1 MAVPILII
9 HNYQA
14 SGRETPENMTLQEP
28 ATTGGEVHPSG
39 DERYL
44 SIDRTM
50 KQSKYEKDSLLEVL
64 NAAQEVF
71 GYLSRDLLIYI
82 SNQLNVPMSQVY
94 GVVTFYHMFTFEPK
108 GEHNC
113 IICKGTACHVKGAD
127 LIIQALS
134 EEFKLDAGET
144 TPDGLFSLTIA
155 RCLGSCCLAPV
166 IVLDGQIYGK
176 ETPEAVNTRVLEAV
190 AQSKKELAHTME
202 VE

>member
-1 MAVPILII
+1 
-9 HNYQA
+9 
-14 SGRETPENMTLQEP
+14 MTNHKP
-28 ATTGGEVHPSG
+28 APKEGGVHPSG
-39 DERYL
+39 DERYTA
-44 SIDRTM
+44 IDRTM
-50 KQSKYEKDSLLEVL
+50 KRFYYEKDSLLEVL

-94 GVVTFYHMFTFEPK
+94 GVATFYHVFTFEPQ

-127 LIIQALS
+127 LIIHALS

-155 RCLGSCCLAPV
+155 RCLGSCSLAPV
-166 IVLDGQIYGK
+166 VVLDGQIYSK
-176 ETPEAVNTRVLEAV
+176 ETPEAVNRRVLEAV

-202 VE
+202 VG

>member
-1 MAVPILII
+1 
-9 HNYQA
+9 
-14 SGRETPENMTLQEP
+14 MTIQKPTAKE
-28 ATTGGEVHPSG
+28 GEIHPSG

-50 KQSKYEKDSLLEVL
+50 KQYKYEKDSLLEVL

-82 SNQLNVPMSQVY
+82 SNQLKVPMSQVY
-94 GVVTFYHMFTFEPK
+94 GVATFYHLFTFEPQ

-127 LIIQALS
+127 RLIEVLS
-134 EEFKLDAGET
+134 EEFNIAAGET

-155 RCLGSCCLAPV
+155 RCLGSCGLAPV

-176 ETPEAVNTRVLEAV
+176 ETPEGTSRRALEAV
-190 AQSKKELAHTME
+190 TRSKEELAHSME

>member
-1 MAVPILII
+1 MTTQKVL
-9 HNYQA
+9 
-14 SGRETPENMTLQEP
+14 SEENQ
-28 ATTGGEVHPSG
+28 VHPSG

-50 KQSKYEKDSLLEVL
+50 KQFKYEKDSLLEVL

-71 GYLSRDLLIYI
+71 GYLSKDLLIYI

-94 GVVTFYHMFTFEPK
+94 GVATFYHLFTFEPQ

-127 LIIQALS
+127 RIIQALS
-134 EEFKLDAGET
+134 DEFNIAAGDT

-155 RCLGSCCLAPV
+155 RCLGSCGLAPV

-176 ETPEAVNTRVLEAV
+176 ETPEAANKRVLEAV
-190 AQSKKELAHTME
+190 SRSKDELAQTME
-202 VE
+202 VG